1 MKMKEAQM
9 KIQNKN
15 TTEMQKLKKQNT
27 ELKKDHDETKTR
39 TEFLEKK
46 LSEALKSKMT
56 LSQKNRKQ
64 SEATEKALSVQDKLK
79 FLNNKNLELQKEF
92 EYKNQQVFD
101 LLHQLE
107 LFKIDGDKVNQIIL
121 DLQADNEHGKKQIA
135 FLKDQ
140 IKENQDTVGELQTPL
155 DNIQS
160 VQKFTDLPYGASRKH
175 IGDNSQDST
184 TSLFVY
190 KQPPPVGTEKYETAL
205 QKYKQIAENYKKQME
220 EQRL

>member
-1 MKMKEAQM
+1 M
-9 KIQNKN
+9 
-15 TTEMQKLKKQNT
+15 
-27 ELKKDHDETKTR
+27 
-39 TEFLEKK
+39 
-46 LSEALKSKMT
+46 
-56 LSQKNRKQ
+56 
-64 SEATEKALSVQDKLK
+64 QDKLK

-160 VQKFTDLPYGASRKH
+160 V
-175 IGDNSQDST
+175 
-184 TSLFVY
+184 
-190 KQPPPVGTEKYETAL
+190 
-205 QKYKQIAENYKKQME
+205 
-220 EQRL
+220 